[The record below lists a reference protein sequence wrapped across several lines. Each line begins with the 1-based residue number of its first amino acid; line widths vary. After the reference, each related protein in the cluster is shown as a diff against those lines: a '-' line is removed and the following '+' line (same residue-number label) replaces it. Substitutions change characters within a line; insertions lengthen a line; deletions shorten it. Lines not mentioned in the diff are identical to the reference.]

1 MLGAWCLVLERYCIE
16 EWMAEG
22 RLQSKEGKEKEE
34 GKKKKRKRKKQYKA
48 GVRCC
53 GGYITGGV

>member
-1 MLGAWCLVLERYCIE
+1 
-16 EWMAEG
+16 MAEG
-22 RLQSKEGKEKEE
+22 RLQSKEGEEKEE